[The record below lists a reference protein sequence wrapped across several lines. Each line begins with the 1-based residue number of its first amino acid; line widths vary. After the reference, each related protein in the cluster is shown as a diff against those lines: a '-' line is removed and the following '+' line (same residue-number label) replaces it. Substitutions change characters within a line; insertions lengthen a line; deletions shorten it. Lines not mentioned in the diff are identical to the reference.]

1 MEIMSKNQCFA
12 GFLHKNIGK
21 TNGFAVVLVKAFEH
35 SMLVCRFHHETF
47 NSFAGL
53 LYFQIAKALG
63 HQGGFGLEF
72 G

>member
-1 MEIMSKNQCFA
+1 MFRRFPSQ
-12 GFLHKNIGK
+12 NIGK
-21 TNGFAVVLVKAFEH
+21 TNGFAAVLVKAFEH
-35 SMLVCRFHHETF
+35 SMLCRFHHETF